1 MSAYVVFIK
10 EEVTDQSELDA
21 YSREVGGSF
30 EGRNLKFL
38 ATYGALE
45 TLEGPPVQGAVI
57 LEFPDMEA
65 ARAWYGSEKY
75 QAAAAHRFRGARY
88 RGFIVESREP

>member
-10 EEVTDQSELDA
+10 RSHGPVRTRRCSQK
-21 YSREVGGSF
+21 VGSSF
-30 EGRNLKFL
+30 EGRDLKFL

-45 TLEGPPVQGAVI
+45 TLEGSPIQGAVI

-65 ARAWYGSEKY
+65 ARAWYGSAEY

-88 RGFIVESREP
+88 RGFMIEGREP